1 MKNTKT
7 KDLSLKLAFWLTL
20 IVVIPIMGL
29 YFLEVTSIVVFF
41 IIMTAWL
48 AVAAYFLFSYS
59 LNKFVYEKIRLI
71 YKTIHTF
78 KLPKTQQYQSPFSHI
93 SDELIESVNEEVA
106 EWAAIKTKEI
116 NDLKKLEIYR
126 KEFLGNVSHEL
137 KTPIFNIQ
145 GYILT
150 LLDGGLEDP
159 SINKAYLLRTEQSI
173 NRMIAIVEDLE
184 QISKLELGELQ
195 MNYSRFD
202 IVALTREIFEFLEM
216 KARQAN
222 ISLYKGEV
230 YDKPILVNA
239 DKENIKRVLINL
251 LENSIKYGRTDGSGK
266 TKVSFF
272 DMDEHILIEVT
283 DNGFGIEEQHIPRIF
298 ERFYRTDKSRSR
310 TQGGTGLGLSI
321 VKHIIEA
328 HKQNVHVRS
337 SINIGSTFGFTLK
350 KG

>member
-1 MKNTKT
+1 
-7 KDLSLKLAFWLTL
+7 
-20 IVVIPIMGL
+20 
-29 YFLEVTSIVVFF
+29 
-41 IIMTAWL
+41 
-48 AVAAYFLFSYS
+48 
-59 LNKFVYEKIRLI
+59 
-71 YKTIHTF
+71 
-78 KLPKTQQYQSPFSHI
+78 
-93 SDELIESVNEEVA
+93 
-106 EWAAIKTKEI
+106 
-116 NDLKKLEIYR
+116 
-126 KEFLGNVSHEL
+126 
-137 KTPIFNIQ
+137 
-145 GYILT
+145 
-150 LLDGGLEDP
+150 
-159 SINKAYLLRTEQSI
+159 
-173 NRMIAIVEDLE
+173 
-184 QISKLELGELQ
+184 